1 MGGHTSHTR
10 ETSIKHTGNGRCWQ
24 RGRETGA
31 PWTHCWARGAGSQ
44 AGGSSEMSMETSQ
57 LQWVLRGRGKNE
69 ATTHAP
75 IRKPHKMRFTTSQ
88 TLLITYPFYRPRVS
102 PKSQARWGVRDTDTS
117 KTQDLVSKC
126 SQLSTR

>member
-1 MGGHTSHTR
+1 MLAEGQRDWSPLDTLLGTR
-10 ETSIKHTGNGRCWQ
+10 RWEPGW
-24 RGRETGA
+24 
-31 PWTHCWARGAGSQ
+31 W
-44 AGGSSEMSMETSQ
+44 
-57 LQWVLRGRGKNE
+57 LLRGRGKNE

-75 IRKPHKMRFTTSQ
+75 IRKPHKMRFTKSQ

-126 SQLSTR
+126 SQVSTR